1 MRVRAS
7 GFGWGPVP
15 HRPLCAAFSWIPP
28 AAFTTPA
35 ADSLTCL
42 SAPNEGFLG
51 KNCAAFLFY
60 FFLSF
65 TRFLALFPT
74 APKPFVILV
83 LAAEQGKSS
92 WRAPA

>member
-1 MRVRAS
+1 VRAS

-28 AAFTTPA
+28 AAFITPA

-42 SAPNEGFLG
+42 SAPNEGLLG

-60 FFLSF
+60 FFPYLS
-65 TRFLALFPT
+65 RSLFPT

-92 WRAPA
+92 